1 MPVTEV
7 LMGNHATSHGVRL
20 ARAQVISAY
29 PITPQTQIVEELSEM
44 CADGRLKAQFIKVES
59 EHSAM
64 ACLIGA
70 SQAGARTFT
79 ATSSQGLALMHE
91 LLFWAA
97 YARLPIVLTDVNRAM
112 APGWSIWSDQTDSLA
127 QRDTGWVQIYCETNQ
142 EVLDT
147 TIMAFKLA
155 EETNLPVMVVYD
167 AFILSHT
174 YEPVE
179 IPDQK
184 DVDQFLPPFKPKFT
198 LDPQNPMTFSA
209 LTGPENYME
218 FRYIMEDAHG
228 KVVDAYRQIAK
239 DYAKHF
245 KRHHDIIET
254 YRTEDAD
261 IVLVTSGSMTS
272 TARVA
277 IDRLREKG
285 ETVGLLKCRM
295 FRPFPTEEIRDAIA
309 NVDGRTIVK
318 KLAVLDRNISHGAG
332 GIWAQEIRSALC
344 GQPRIPEVYGFL
356 VGLGGRDITVDTI
369 MDAYQSAKEREKSDN
384 NPIWIGLKR

>member
-1 MPVTEV
+1 MPVKEV

-29 PITPQTQIVEELSEM
+29 PITPQTQVVEELSEM

-70 SQAGARTFT
+70 SQAGVRTFT
-79 ATSSQGLALMHE
+79 ATSAQGLALMHE

-127 QRDTGWVQIYCETNQ
+127 QRDTGWIQIYCETNQ

-147 TIMAFKLA
+147 TIIAFKLA
-155 EETNLPVMVVYD
+155 EEVNLPVMVVYD

-174 YEPVE
+174 YEAVE
-179 IPDQK
+179 IPDQE
-184 DVDQFLPPFKPKFT
+184 DVDKFLPPRKAKLV
-198 LDPQNPMTFSA
+198 LDPKNPLTFSA
-209 LTGPENYME
+209 LTGPEHYME
-218 FRYIMEDAHG
+218 FRYIMEEAHS
-228 KVVDAYRQIAK
+228 KVADAYRVVAK
-239 DYAKHF
+239 DYSKKF
-245 KRHHDIIET
+245 KRLHDIMET
-254 YRTEDAD
+254 YRTDDAE
-261 IVLVTSGSMTS
+261 IVLVTTGSMTS

-277 IDRLREKG
+277 VDKLREQG
-285 ETVGLLKCRM
+285 EPVGLLKIRM
-295 FRPFPTEEIRDAIA
+295 FRPFPSSIIRGAIA

-318 KLAVLDRNISHGAG
+318 KLAVCDRDISHGVG

-344 GQPRIPEVYGFL
+344 GHPRIPDVYSFL
-356 VGLGGRDITVDTI
+356 VGLGGRDVTVDTFEEV
-369 MDAYQSAKEREKSDN
+369 YSQTKELEKPSDN
-384 NPIWIGLKR
+384 PVWVGLKK

>member
-1 MPVTEV
+1 
-7 LMGNHATSHGVRL
+7 MGNHATSHGVRL

-44 CADGRLKAQFIKVES
+44 CADGRLNAHFIKVES

-70 SQAGARTFT
+70 SQAGVRCYT
-79 ATSSQGLALMHE
+79 ATSAQGLALMHE
-91 LLFWAA
+91 LLFWAS
-97 YARLPIVLTDVNRAM
+97 YARLPIVMTDVNRAM

-155 EETNLPVMVVYD
+155 EEISLPVMVVYD

-184 DVDQFLPPFKPKFT
+184 DVDSFLPPRKAKLT
-198 LDPQNPMTFSA
+198 LDPKNPLTFSA
-209 LTGPENYME
+209 LTGPEHYME
-218 FRYIMEDAHG
+218 FRYIMEEAHA
-228 KVVDAYRQIAK
+228 KVPETFKTIAR
-239 DYAKHF
+239 DYAKKF
-245 KRHHDIIET
+245 KRHYGVLET
-254 YRTEDAD
+254 YRTEDAE

-277 IDRLREKG
+277 VDRLRERG
-285 ETVGLLKCRM
+285 EMVGLLKLRM
-295 FRPFPTEEIRDAIA
+295 FRPFLAADIRDAIA
-309 NVDGRTIVK
+309 NIDGRTIIK
-318 KLAVLDRNISHGAG
+318 KLAVLDRNISHGSG
-332 GIWAQEIRSALC
+332 GIWASEIKTALC
-344 GQPRIPEVYGFL
+344 GHPRIPEVFSFL
-356 VGLGGRDITVDTI
+356 IGLGGRDVTVDSIIEAFEETK
-369 MDAYQSAKEREKSDN
+369 AKERSEG
-384 NPIWIGLKR
+384 NPVWVGLKK

>member
-70 SQAGARTFT
+70 SQAGVRTFT
-79 ATSSQGLALMHE
+79 ATSAQGLALMHE

-127 QRDTGWVQIYCETNQ
+127 QRDTGWVQIYCESNQ
-142 EVLDT
+142 EVLDS

-155 EETNLPVMVVYD
+155 EEINLPVMVVYD

-174 YEPVE
+174 YEAVD
-179 IPDQK
+179 IPDQ
-184 DVDQFLPPFKPKFT
+184 DEVDKFLPPRKAKFV
-198 LDPQNPMTFSA
+198 LDPKNPLTFSA
-209 LTGPENYME
+209 LTGPEHYME
-218 FRYIMEDAHG
+218 FRYIMEEAHA
-228 KVVDAYRQIAK
+228 KVRDAYRTIAG
-239 DYAKHF
+239 DYARRF
-245 KRHHDIIET
+245 KRMHDIVET
-254 YRTEDAD
+254 YRTEDAE

-277 IDRLREKG
+277 VDKLREKD
-285 ETVGLLKCRM
+285 EQVGLLKLRM
-295 FRPFPTEEIRDAIA
+295 FRPFPVEEIRDAIA

-344 GQPRIPEVYGFL
+344 GRPRIPEVYGFL

-369 MDAYQSAKEREKSDN
+369 IEAYQSAKDQEK
-384 NPIWIGLKR
+384 PGKVPVWVGLKR

>member
-1 MPVTEV
+1 
-7 LMGNHATSHGVRL
+7 MGNHATAHGVCL

-44 CADGRLKAQFIKVES
+44 CADGRLKAHFIKVES

-70 SQAGARTFT
+70 SQAGVRTFT
-79 ATSSQGLALMHE
+79 ATSAQGLALMHE

-97 YARLPIVLTDVNRAM
+97 YARLPIVLANVNRAM

-127 QRDTGWVQIYCETNQ
+127 QRDTGWIQIYCETNQ

-155 EETNLPVMVVYD
+155 ETAMLPVMVVYD

-184 DVDQFLPPFKPKFT
+184 DVDQFLPPRVAKLT
-198 LDPQNPMTFSA
+198 LDPKNPMTFSA
-209 LTGPENYME
+209 LTGPEHYME
-218 FRYIMEDAHG
+218 FRHIMEDAYG
-228 KVVDAYRQIAK
+228 KVKETYAVIAK
-239 DYAKHF
+239 DYAKRF
-245 KRHHDIIET
+245 GRHHDILES
-254 YRTEDAD
+254 YRTDDAE

-277 IDRLREKG
+277 IDLLREKG
-285 ETVGLLKCRM
+285 EPVGILKLRM
-295 FRPFPTEEIRDAIA
+295 FRPFPAQEIRNAIA
-309 NVDGRTIVK
+309 NVDGRNTLK
-318 KLAVLDRNISHGAG
+318 KIAVLDRNISHGSG
-332 GIWAQEIRSALC
+332 GIWNQEIRAALC
-344 GQPRIPEVYGFL
+344 GYPRIPEIYSYFI
-356 VGLGGRDITVDTI
+356 GLGGRDITVDTI
-369 MDAYQSAKEREKSDN
+369 VEAYKLTKERETPGKE
-384 NPIWIGLKR
+384 PVWLGLKK